1 MHYFFNLSIPIPP
14 YGIFCLSS
22 TLALPEFSR
31 IKVLLQ
37 QILLSEYSVHSYSFP
52 LFVPLENNYK
62 FFFYS
67 GTTAECPGFRVQGC
81 LEIRKIN

>member
-62 FFFYS
+62 FFS
-67 GTTAECPGFRVQGC
+67 ILGPQQSVQGS
-81 LEIRKIN
+81 EFTVVWR